1 MYGDGPTSPQRA
13 CRVPALI
20 DLRYAG
26 WHEPRRR
33 SFSAPSLD
41 FDTKFKYFDID
52 KGQMK
57 RRRMGQACQ
66 VSKRS
71 QVAFPT
77 AQMMQSSV
85 AAAGL
90 PRGSPLRP
98 GCSRDPSALTANVGV
113 WAAIV
118 GDGNGLRT
126 KSTMWKSKS
135 KSPSAAG
142 EQLSKERSEI
152 WVVLMHTLHP
162 FGGRG

>member
-1 MYGDGPTSPQRA
+1 MPAGMSQGAGVSAHLRWISTQNSNTLILMKANEAKKDGVKQVR
-13 CRVPALI
+13 CQNV
-20 DLRYAG
+20 
-26 WHEPRRR
+26 HK
-33 SFSAPSLD
+33 SLS
-41 FDTKFKYFDID
+41 I
-52 KGQMK
+52 
-57 RRRMGQACQ
+57 
-66 VSKRS
+66 
-71 QVAFPT
+71 

-98 GCSRDPSALTANVGV
+98 GCSRDRSALTANVGV

-126 KSTMWKSKS
+126 KSTMLESKS

-142 EQLSKERSEI
+142 EQLSKEGSEI